1 MDYSSSNLLVQM
13 YEWLT
18 FGPNWGGPGGIP
30 MRIAEHLGYTA
41 LTVLIAAAIAVP
53 IGLIVGHTGKGRVV
67 IVSGVGILRA
77 LPTLGVLIL
86 FVLLAGLGLMPP
98 IWALVLLAIPPI
110 LAGVYAGISSVNPAV
125 VDAARS
131 MGMTELQVL
140 FRVEIPNGLQVI
152 LGGFR
157 AAVLQVVAT
166 AAVVAF
172 INLGGLGVFLV
183 EGTQLRDNGRLFGG
197 AVVIAV
203 VAIAV
208 DGFMALLQRFV
219 VSPGLR
225 TSRVPAE
232 PSKTDGRQAHVSSQ
246 GGTP

>member
-13 YEWLT
+13 FEWLT
-18 FGPNWGGPGGIP
+18 FAANWSGPAGIP
-30 MRIAEHLGYTA
+30 VRILEHLGYTG
-41 LTVLIAAAIAVP
+41 LTILIAAAIAVP
-53 IGLIVGHTGKGRVV
+53 IGLVVGHTGKGRVV

-131 MGMTELQVL
+131 MGMNELQVL
-140 FRVEIPNGLQVI
+140 FRVELPNGLQVI

-172 INLGGLGVFLV
+172 INLGGLGVFLI

-208 DGFMALLQRFV
+208 DGVMALLQKFA

-225 TSRVPAE
+225 SARVPAE
-232 PSKTDGRQAHVSSQ
+232 PSKTGGQEAHARSQ

>member
-1 MDYSSSNLLVQM
+1 MDYSSRNVLVQM

-18 FGPNWGGPGGIP
+18 FGPNWVGPEGIP
-30 MRIAEHLGYTA
+30 VRIVEHLGYTGLA
-41 LTVLIAAAIAVP
+41 ILIAAMIAVP
-53 IGLIVGHTGKGRVV
+53 IGLFVGHTGRGRVL
-67 IVSGVGILRA
+67 IISGIGILRA
-77 LPTLGVLIL
+77 LPTLGILVL

-98 IWALVLLAIPPI
+98 IWALVLLAVPPI
-110 LAGVYAGISSVNPAV
+110 LAGVYSGIASVNPAV

-140 FRVEIPNGLQVI
+140 FRVELPNGLQVI

-172 INLGGLGVFLV
+172 INLGGLGVFLI

-208 DGFMALLQRFV
+208 DGCMALLQRFA

-225 TSRVPAE
+225 TFRTRAE
-232 PSKTDGRQAHVSSQ
+232 PSKTGGQYAPVSAQ
-246 GGTP
+246 GGTS

>member
-1 MDYSSSNLLVQM
+1 MDYSSTNVLLQM
-13 YEWLT
+13 VEWLT
-18 FGPNWGGPGGIP
+18 FPANWSGPEGIP
-30 MRIAEHLGYTA
+30 VRIVEHLGYTA
-41 LTVLIAAAIAVP
+41 LTILIAAAIAVP
-53 IGLIVGHTGKGRVV
+53 IGLFVGHTGKGRVV

-77 LPTLGVLIL
+77 LPTLGMLIL

-98 IWALVLLAIPPI
+98 IWALVLLAIPPL
-110 LAGVYAGISSVNPAV
+110 LAGVYSGISSVNPAV

-131 MGMTELQVL
+131 MGMTEWQVL

-172 INLGGLGVFLV
+172 INLGGLGVYLI

-203 VAIAV
+203 VAILV
-208 DGFMALLQRFV
+208 DGIMAMLQRFA

-225 TSRVPAE
+225 ITRGPAG
-232 PSKTDGRQAHVSSQ
+232 PTKTGGQHVHVSAQ
-246 GGTP
+246 GGTS

>member
-18 FGPNWGGPGGIP
+18 FPPNWTGSGGIP
-30 MRIAEHLGYTA
+30 VRILEHLGYTA
-41 LTVLIAAAIAVP
+41 LTILIAAAIAVP
-53 IGLIVGHTGKGRVV
+53 IGLIVGHTGKGRIV

-86 FVLLAGLGLMPP
+86 FVLLSGLGLMPP
-98 IWALVLLAIPPI
+98 IWALVLLAVPPI

-131 MGMTELQVL
+131 MGMSELQVL
-140 FRVEIPNGLQVI
+140 FRVELPNGLQVI

-172 INLGGLGVFLV
+172 INLGGLGVFLI

-208 DGFMALLQRFV
+208 DTFMALLQRFA

-225 TSRVPAE
+225 TSHGPGE
-232 PSKTDGRQAHVSSQ
+232 PSKAAGQEAHASSQ
-246 GGTP
+246 GGTL

>member
-18 FGPNWGGPGGIP
+18 FPANWNGAGGIP
-30 MRIAEHLGYTA
+30 IRIVEHLGYTA
-41 LTVLIAAAIAVP
+41 LTILIAAAIAVP
-53 IGLIVGHTGKGRVV
+53 IGLVVGHTGKGRVV

-110 LAGVYAGISSVNPAV
+110 LAGVYSGIASVNPAT

-140 FRVEIPNGLQVI
+140 FRVELPTGC
-152 LGGFR
+152 R
-157 AAVLQVVAT
+157 
-166 AAVVAF
+166 
-172 INLGGLGVFLV
+172 
-183 EGTQLRDNGRLFGG
+183 
-197 AVVIAV
+197 
-203 VAIAV
+203 
-208 DGFMALLQRFV
+208 
-219 VSPGLR
+219 
-225 TSRVPAE
+225 
-232 PSKTDGRQAHVSSQ
+232 
-246 GGTP
+246 

>member
-18 FGPNWGGPGGIP
+18 FPQNWSGARGIP
-30 MRIAEHLGYTA
+30 VRIVEHLGYTG
-41 LTVLIAAAIAVP
+41 LTILIAAAIAVP
-53 IGLIVGHTGKGRVV
+53 IGMMVGHTGKGRIV

-77 LPTLGVLIL
+77 LPTLGMLIL

-140 FRVEIPNGLQVI
+140 FRVELPNGLQVI

-172 INLGGLGVFLV
+172 INLGGLGVFLI

-208 DGFMALLQRFV
+208 DGVMALLQRFA

-232 PSKTDGRQAHVSSQ
+232 PTKTGGQEAHVSSQ

>member
-18 FGPNWGGPGGIP
+18 FPANWNGAGGIP
-30 MRIAEHLGYTA
+30 IRIVEHLGYTA
-41 LTVLIAAAIAVP
+41 LTILIAAAIAVP
-53 IGLIVGHTGKGRVV
+53 IGLVVGHTGKGRVV

-110 LAGVYAGISSVNPAV
+110 LAGVYSGIASVNPAT

-131 MGMTELQVL
+131 MGMTELQIL
-140 FRVEIPNGLQVI
+140 SRVELPNGLQVI

-172 INLGGLGVFLV
+172 INLGGLGVFLI

-203 VAIAV
+203 VAVAV
-208 DGFMALLQRFV
+208 DGLMALLQRFA

-225 TSRVPAE
+225 TPRSPAG
-232 PSKTDGRQAHVSSQ
+232 PTKTGGQDAHVSAQ
-246 GGTP
+246 GGKT

>member
-13 YEWLT
+13 YEWLSLPQNWS
-18 FGPNWGGPGGIP
+18 GPAGIP
-30 MRIAEHLGYTA
+30 VRIIEHLGYTG
-41 LTVLIAAAIAVP
+41 LTILIAAAIAVP
-53 IGLIVGHTGKGRVV
+53 IGLVVGHTGKGRVV

-110 LAGVYAGISSVNPAV
+110 LAGVYAGISSISPAV

-131 MGMTELQVL
+131 MGMNELQVL
-140 FRVEIPNGLQVI
+140 FRVELPNGLQVI

-172 INLGGLGVFLV
+172 INLGGLGVFLI

-208 DGFMALLQRFV
+208 DGVMALLQRFA

-225 TSRVPAE
+225 TFRVPAE
-232 PSKTDGRQAHVSSQ
+232 PSKTGGQEAHASSQ

>member
-1 MDYSSSNLLVQM
+1 MDYSSTNLLVQM

-18 FGPNWGGPGGIP
+18 FPGNWSGPGGIP
-30 MRIAEHLGYTA
+30 VRIAEHLAYTG
-41 LTVLIAAAIAVP
+41 LTILIAAAIAVP
-53 IGLIVGHTGKGRVV
+53 VGLIVGHTGRGKIV

-110 LAGVYAGISSVNPAV
+110 LAGVYAGIASVNPAV

-140 FRVEIPNGLQVI
+140 FRAELPGGLQVI

-172 INLGGLGVFLV
+172 INLGGLGVFLI

-203 VAIAV
+203 LAIAV
-208 DGFMALLQRFV
+208 DGFMALLQRCA

-225 TSRVPAE
+225 TSRG
-232 PSKTDGRQAHVSSQ
+232 PSGRLKTGGQDAHVIAQ

>member
-18 FGPNWGGPGGIP
+18 FGPNWSGPGGIP